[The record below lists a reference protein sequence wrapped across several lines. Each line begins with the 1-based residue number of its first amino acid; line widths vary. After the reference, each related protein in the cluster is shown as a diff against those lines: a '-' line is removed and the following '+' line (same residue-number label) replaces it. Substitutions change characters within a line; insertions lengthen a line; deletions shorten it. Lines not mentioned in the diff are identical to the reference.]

1 MKNRQLS
8 VRLDARD
15 HQRLKEYVHR
25 ARDDLSMADLCR
37 AGIGQ
42 ILDRLEQRPLERH
55 LERYVREVSDDVPFS
70 VDGLTP
76 REFPIVLEQ
85 MRQAVPGAQLELSIT
100 WNEDETLRVDVH
112 AVHNA

>member
-1 MKNRQLS
+1 MKSRQVS
-8 VRLDARD
+8 FRLDPRD

-25 ARDDLSMADLCR
+25 ARDDLSVADLCR
-37 AGIGQ
+37 AGVAK
-42 ILDRLEQRPLERH
+42 ILERLEQRPLERH
-55 LERYVREVSDDVPFS
+55 LERYVHEVSDDVPFA

-85 MRQAVPGAQLELSIT
+85 MRQAVPGAQLDLSIT

-112 AVHNA
+112 AVHNV